1 MQSENVNLTLQDLP
15 NFMRHITI
23 FDSILTILWLE
34 KKRKNKMLQYYTLPF
49 TFLLVNANDS
59 NLVLAKNKESTA
71 HIQRKRN
78 KSEKN

>member
-34 KKRKNKMLQYYTLPF
+34 KKRKNRL
-49 TFLLVNANDS
+49 
-59 NLVLAKNKESTA
+59 
-71 HIQRKRN
+71 
-78 KSEKN
+78 